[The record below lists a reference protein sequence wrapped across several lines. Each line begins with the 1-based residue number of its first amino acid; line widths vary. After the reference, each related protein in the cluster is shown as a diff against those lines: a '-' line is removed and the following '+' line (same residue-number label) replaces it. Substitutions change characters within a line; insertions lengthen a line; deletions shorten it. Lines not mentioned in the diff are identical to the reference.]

1 MAACVRRLFFLPVPT
16 HLEPGIDE
24 VRIEYSPA
32 FANVREKP
40 CNRPFSAL
48 KYVGSCTL
56 FSNVLSI
63 HSIIH
68 TLPLVFSASPNYN
81 IKRIS
86 KADVQTERSDI
97 AMANV
102 LIVED
107 EKNMQEI
114 IADYMRRGGHTC
126 FTADDGVDALMIL
139 KNNPMDLMILDI
151 MMPHLDGFSVCKMA
165 REMSNL
171 PIIML
176 TAKSS
181 EDEKLKGYDLGTD
194 DYMTKPFSP
203 KVLLAKANALLRRS
217 SVAPAD
223 GINAGKISIIPA
235 SRKVFV
241 DGQETALTHKEYEL
255 LYFLMANPGQIF
267 SREQLLNRIWGYDF
281 EGTTRTV
288 DTHIKTLRQKLG
300 DESRHIVTLIRSG
313 YKFEVTP

>member
-1 MAACVRRLFFLPVPT
+1 MA
-16 HLEPGIDE
+16 
-24 VRIEYSPA
+24 
-32 FANVREKP
+32 K
-40 CNRPFSAL
+40 
-48 KYVGSCTL
+48 
-56 FSNVLSI
+56 
-63 HSIIH
+63 
-68 TLPLVFSASPNYN
+68 
-81 IKRIS
+81 
-86 KADVQTERSDI
+86 
-97 AMANV
+97 V

-114 IADYMRRGGHTC
+114 IAEYMRRGGHTC
-126 FTADDGVDALMIL
+126 FMADDGVDALMIL

-176 TAKSS
+176 TAKSG
-181 EDEKLKGYDLGTD
+181 EDDKLKGYDLGAD

-203 KVLLAKANALLRRS
+203 KVLLAKVNALLRRS

-223 GINAGKISIIPA
+223 TISAGKISIIPA
-235 SRKVFV
+235 SHKVFL
-241 DGQETALTHKEYEL
+241 DGQEISLTHKEYEL
-255 LYFLMANPGQIF
+255 LYFFMVNPSQIF

-300 DESRHIVTLIRSG
+300 DESKHIVTLIRSG
-313 YKFEVTP
+313 YKFEVTV